1 MDIKKDSTEMIK
13 SCLTDK
19 PLQSEEDDNLKAAEY
34 ANALTHFIE
43 NADTPVTIGIQGG
56 WGSGKTSLITVLQ
69 HQLDHNPSHKALC
82 VLVNAWE
89 HSLFH
94 PNDSKAEVA
103 LSLLNGLAT
112 GIRKSVKAVLKSKD
126 NAWLDKTAESV
137 INPQNNAVEKAIS
150 LIRGGLRLAA
160 KIGLQAASNAAG
172 LGGDMTHVIDNASKT
187 VEIIPPIAENVHNL
201 RIGLEEMIGKLTYKG
216 QPIKVVFFIDDLDRV
231 PPPTA
236 VEILDI
242 TKNIFDIPNCV
253 FVLAIDYEVIVKGLE
268 EKFGKKDEKNE
279 REFRQYFDKIIQI
292 PFTMPMGAYGDHL
305 DKLLRPALEKLGY
318 TLHESDLDILK
329 NLADDA
335 KLATGGIPRSI
346 KRIINTLSLLQHI
359 ANAKLNKS
367 NSGSPVPLPKDIEA
381 RFIIVSLLINFPEIC
396 KKIMERPK
404 FPEWSVSTL
413 NLPWK
418 LKYDENKKELDALE
432 KVDATKDLFDD
443 DWEKVVFCIC
453 SQSDWLKSQAVNVS
467 RLLNRLL
474 VILDDGKNEKKLS
487 EEGFDTLN
495 SILESIKVV
504 SIDSETKPQMEFDD
518 SSVKTDRVTS
528 FFAKLQD
535 ILAQKLPN
543 VVPAHTTEYAKKVE
557 DRPYWITNLHP
568 VISDTCFRYYYK
580 EQPPYVR
587 VSFWSNRHGN
597 TQKDS
602 QPVLS
607 KYCGQYSYSQQ
618 GKEFALYFECP
629 MTKDDFRD
637 SQKLREIADE
647 AVNLYSKTDKIQKV
661 LEKLY

>member
-1 MDIKKDSTEMIK
+1 MDIQKDSAEKIK

-19 PLQSEEDDNLKAAEY
+19 PLQSEDDDNLKAAEY
-34 ANALTHFIE
+34 ANALTQFIE

-69 HQLDHNPSHKALC
+69 HQLDHNPAHRTLC

-94 PNDSKAEVA
+94 HNDSKAEVA
-103 LSLLNGLAT
+103 LSLLNGLVT
-112 GIRKSVKAVLKSKD
+112 GIKKSVNEVFKSKD
-126 NAWLDKTAESV
+126 NAWLDKTAQCV
-137 INPQNNAVEKAIS
+137 INPQNNTAEKAIS
-150 LIRGGLRLAA
+150 LIRVGLRVVA
-160 KIGLQAASNAAG
+160 KVGLQAASNAAG
-172 LGGDMTHVIDNASKT
+172 IGGDVTHAIDNVSKK
-187 VEIIPPIAENVHNL
+187 VETLPPIAENVHNL
-201 RIGLEEMIGKLTYKG
+201 RTGLKEMIGKLTYNGK
-216 QPIKVVFFIDDLDRV
+216 PIKVVFFIDDLDRV

-242 TKNIFDIPNCV
+242 TKNIFDIPDCV

-268 EKFGKKDEKNE
+268 EKFGKKDPKNE

-305 DKLLRPALEKLGY
+305 DDLLGPALEKLGY
-318 TLHESDLDILK
+318 ALDHSSTDTLK
-329 NLADDA
+329 NLAEDA

-359 ANAKLNKS
+359 ANAKFKKS
-367 NSGSPVPLPKDIEA
+367 HPTSSVPLPNDIEA

-396 KKIMERPK
+396 KRVIERPK

-418 LKYDENKKELDALE
+418 LNFEDNKKELDALE
-432 KVDATKDLFDD
+432 KAGATKHLFDD
-443 DWEKVVFCIC
+443 DWEKVVFCLC
-453 SQSDWLKSQAVNVS
+453 SHSDWLKAQAVNVS

-474 VILDDGKNEKKLS
+474 VILGDGKNEKKLS
-487 EEGFDTLN
+487 DEGLDSLS

-504 SIDSETKPQMEFDD
+504 SIDSDTKPQMEFDD

-528 FFAKLQD
+528 FFTQLQN

-543 VVPAHTTEYAKKVE
+543 VVPPHTKEYAKRE
-557 DRPYWITNLHP
+557 NDRPY
-568 VISDTCFRYYYK
+568 VIANSNKVIWRTCFNYLYK

-587 VSFWSNRHGN
+587 ISFYSQRHGHI
-597 TQKDS
+597 QRDS
-602 QPVLS
+602 NSVLEE
-607 KYCGQYSYSQQ
+607 YCGKYEYWHD
-618 GKEFALYFECP
+618 GKSFYLCFERP
-629 MTKDDFRD
+629 MTKDDFLD
-637 SQKLREIADE
+637 TQKLSEIADE
-647 AVNLYSKTDKIQKV
+647 AVKLYARTDKIQKE
-661 LEKLY
+661 LEKLE